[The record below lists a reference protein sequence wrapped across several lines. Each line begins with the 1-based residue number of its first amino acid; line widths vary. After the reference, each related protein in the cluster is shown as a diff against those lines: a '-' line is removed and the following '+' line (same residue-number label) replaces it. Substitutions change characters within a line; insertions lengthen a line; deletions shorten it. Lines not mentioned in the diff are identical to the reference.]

1 MPILP
6 TIQGPADLRGLD
18 EIQLAQLAVE
28 IRDTI
33 VRTVAST
40 GGHLGSSLGVVE
52 LTIALHR
59 LLESP
64 RDRIVWDTG
73 HQAYPHKLLTGR
85 LERFGDAAPARWRR
99 RLPAPLASRRT
110 TSSTAATPGPACR
123 SRRAWPRPATCATGW
138 SGSRSSSATRR

>member
-1 MPILP
+1 VPILP
-6 TIQGPADLRGLD
+6 NLQGPADLRGLD
-18 EIQLAQLAVE
+18 ELQLAQLAVE
-28 IRDTI
+28 IRETI
-33 VRTVAST
+33 LRTVART

-85 LERFGDAAPARWRR
+85 LERFGTLRQLDGVGGFPRR
-99 RLPAPLASRRT
+99 SPPPLVAKLVVTPIRRFM
-110 TSSTAATPGPACR
+110 P
-123 SRRAWPRPATCATGW
+123 
-138 SGSRSSSATRR
+138 SGKRC